1 MIIESNSIEQTH
13 AIAQDLVK
21 QLNAPTVLAF
31 FGDLGAGKTCF
42 IQGVA
47 RALDIQRPVTSPT
60 FTIINEYRDG
70 RWPLYHIDLYR
81 IHSEDEALDLGLD
94 DYIYGTG
101 ITAIEWS
108 ERIEGLLPDGTIR
121 ISLECGETP
130 DDRIIRIEGQ
140 EDGQ

>member
-1 MIIESNSIEQTH
+1 MVIESNSIEQTH

-21 QLNAPTVLAF
+21 PLNTSAVLAF

-47 RALDIQRPVTSPT
+47 RALGIQRPVNSPT
-60 FTIINEYRDG
+60 FTIINEYREG
-70 RWPLYHIDLYR
+70 RLPLYHIDLYR

-94 DYIYGTG
+94 EYIYGTG

-121 ISLECGETP
+121 ISIEWGKTP
-130 DDRIIRIEGQ
+130 DDRIIRIERQ
-140 EDGQ
+140 E